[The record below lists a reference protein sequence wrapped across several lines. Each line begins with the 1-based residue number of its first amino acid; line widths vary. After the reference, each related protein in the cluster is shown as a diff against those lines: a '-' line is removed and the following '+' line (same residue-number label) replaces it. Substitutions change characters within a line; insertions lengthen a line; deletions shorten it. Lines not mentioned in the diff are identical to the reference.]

1 MGALF
6 SSPPSPPP
14 IPVPPPAAAPA
25 TMATAPTKAAPVVQ
39 TSGAQGGKAGAAA
52 MAGGTIGTSPQGLSA
67 PPTTANANLLGGT
80 Q

>member
-25 TMATAPTKAAPVVQ
+25 TMANARNQAAPVNTKAA
-39 TSGAQGGKAGAAA
+39 AGAMMSTVGTAP
-52 MAGGTIGTSPQGLSA
+52 GGLTA
-67 PPTTANANLLGGT
+67 PPKTADTQLLGAT